1 MYRLRRRYIIKE
13 LARNNST
20 EIIVF
25 HRQGTKAQTTRA
37 KPPHDLIAFTTP
49 AILLADA
56 KRQSLLANITEACAL
71 ESSRFNSLS
80 LSLFNNFINHCQ
92 RLPETANSY
101 YALPGG
107 FLDHA
112 LNRTEAALQLFR
124 QQLMQQD
131 TTEEQKLWLYAL
143 LSAGILQGIGKLKLD
158 YRVDIYDANGR
169 ALTEWNPLLDPLTA
183 VGSYYHYE
191 FQKEGADNLR
201 RRLNALIA
209 FQLMPTAGFAW
220 IASHPD
226 VLDSWLAMLHE
237 DPNGAG
243 VLGAILERAEAIAIQ
258 RDILEML
265 AKNALGGGARVT
277 RVSTFI
283 DRTPESTHEQ
293 DKLLGAQFI
302 KWLSEALEKGTISIN
317 KAPLL
322 MIPAGLVMSS
332 ETFQLFMR
340 DHPEYKNWQMV
351 QKGLMAWGLHRHY
364 TGEPMI
370 LNKYAAILP
379 NNLSVHNQKTGKT
392 SSISALELVQRQQ
405 SGEQRPL
412 DRLTTSGKW
421 ESPKENL
428 VSPQLGFIRGA

>member
-1 MYRLRRRYIIKE
+1 M
-13 LARNNST
+13 
-20 EIIVF
+20 F
-25 HRQGTKAQTTRA
+25 HRQGSKAQTTGT

-56 KRQSLLANITEACAL
+56 KRQTLLANITETCAL
-71 ESSRFNSLS
+71 ESLRFNSLC
-80 LSLFNNFINHCQ
+80 LSLLNNFINHCQ

-101 YALPGG
+101 YAQPGG

-131 TTEEQKLWLYAL
+131 TEPTEEQKLWLYAL

-158 YRVDIYDANGR
+158 YRVDIYDSNRR

-209 FQLMPTAGFAW
+209 FQLMPTAGFSW
-220 IASHPD
+220 IASNSE
-226 VLDSWLAMLHE
+226 VLDAWLAMLHE
-237 DPNGAG
+237 DVNGAG

-258 RDILEML
+258 RDILELL
-265 AKNALGGGARVT
+265 AKNALGSGTRT
-277 RVSTFI
+277 PRVSTFI

-302 KWLSEALEKGTISIN
+302 KWLSEGLEKGIIRIN

-364 TGEPMI
+364 AGEPMV
-370 LNKYAAILP
+370 LSKYAAVLP
-379 NNLSVHNQKTGKT
+379 NNLSVHNKKTGK
-392 SSISALELVQRQQ
+392 SSTISALEMVHRQQ
-405 SGEQRPL
+405 TGEQRPME
-412 DRLTTSGKW
+412 RLTTSGTW
-421 ESPKENL
+421 QSPKEN
-428 VSPQLGFIRGA
+428 PAAPHIGFIRGV